1 LGQFRPSDCAL
12 HSLLFLILSIQIQ
25 VPSIE
30 ANWAIDMT
38 LIQILNSFAK
48 ISITGVILG
57 LEANL
62 SIIAQS
68 PWR

>member
-1 LGQFRPSDCAL
+1 M
-12 HSLLFLILSIQIQ
+12 Q

-30 ANWAIDMT
+30 ANWAIDIT

-68 PWR
+68 PWRCSGKRRAFSIHTVMP